1 MAQKIIRFFTTMPGA
16 VLPLIGGLLVIAWF
30 IAEQRG
36 ARSPASSGP
45 RRELGQVKP
54 AASVPPDRA
63 QQEEV
68 VENRSVI
75 PVQPVVEKV
84 PRTQEAAFQE
94 KEEPKASPPPVQSAV
109 SFYVSASPAPTST
122 PVVRKAPPKIW
133 LPRGIFIP
141 CALVNTVDS
150 SHMDTPVV
158 GEVIRDVWQRNNG
171 TSHLIIPAGTLV
183 NCFATAGRVRDR
195 VEVKGTWSL
204 AFPDGLE
211 YEREG
216 VACDREADPET
227 QEYGL
232 EDGSAGLQGNIYYTD
247 RYAELKAFGAAALA
261 GVAQGFQS
269 VQGNYYAG
277 PGGASN
283 VLQHTP
289 ENAGLQGLSNLM
301 ELLVVKYLNA
311 NDGDETYVQV
321 KAGKEFYIYP
331 MSVIRPDKRS
341 VGAKDQRNDDGP
353 QEGATPAQSPGANSA
368 AISVNQLIELER
380 KLGIQI
386 QEQQPQ
392 RGQGYDQN
400 QDVRLHY

>member
-16 VLPLIGGLLVIAWF
+16 LLPLIGGLFVIAWF

-36 ARSPASSGP
+36 HQGP
-45 RRELGQVKP
+45 STGPQRELGQVKP
-54 AASVPPDRA
+54 VASVPADRA

-75 PVQPVVEKV
+75 PVQPVVERQ
-84 PRTQEAAFQE
+84 PQPQRAALQE
-94 KEEPKASPPPVQSAV
+94 KEEARSSPPPVQSAV
-109 SFYVSASPAPTST
+109 SFYVSASPAPTPT

-204 AFPDGLE
+204 TFPDGLE
-211 YEREG
+211 YELEG

-247 RYAELKAFGAAALA
+247 RYAELKAFGAAVVT
-261 GVAQGFQS
+261 GVLQGFQT
-269 VQGNYYAG
+269 VQGTAYNG
-277 PGGASN
+277 N
-283 VLQHTP
+283 NLEHTP
-289 ENAGLQGLSNLM
+289 QNAMLQGATSVAD
-301 ELLVVKYLNA
+301 LLVLKYLNA
-311 NDGDETYVQV
+311 NDGDETWVQV

-331 MSVIRPDKRS
+331 MTVIRPDKRS
-341 VGAKDQRNDDGP
+341 VGAKEQRDDDP
-353 QEGATPAQSPGANSA
+353 QAGATPSPSPVNPA
-368 AISVNQLIELER
+368 ALSVNQVIELER
-380 KLGIQI
+380 KLGVQA
-386 QEQQPQ
+386 QPQQQPSDQ
-392 RGQGYDQN
+392 REYDQTN
-400 QDVRLHY
+400 ARIHY

>member
-16 VLPLIGGLLVIAWF
+16 VLPLVGGVLVIAWF

-36 ARSPASSGP
+36 HQGPANSGP

-54 AASVPPDRA
+54 TSSVPADRA

-75 PVQPVVEKV
+75 PVQPVVQNL
-84 PRTQEAAFQE
+84 PQTRGAALQE
-94 KEEPKASPPPVQSAV
+94 KEEPRGTPPPVQSAV
-109 SFYVSASPAPTST
+109 SFYVSASPAPTPT

-171 TSHLIIPAGTLV
+171 ASHLIIPAGTLV
-183 NCFATAGRVRDR
+183 NCFASAGRIRDR
-195 VEVKGTWSL
+195 VGVKGTWSL
-204 AFPDGLE
+204 TFPDGLE
-211 YEREG
+211 YELEG

-247 RYAELKAFGAAALA
+247 RYAELKAFGAAAIT
-261 GVAQGFQS
+261 GVLQGFQT
-269 VQGNYYAG
+269 VQGTSYNG
-277 PGGASN
+277 N
-283 VLQHTP
+283 NLEHTP
-289 ENAGLQGLSNLM
+289 QNALLQGATSVAD
-301 ELLVVKYLNA
+301 LLVLKYLNA
-311 NDGDETYVQV
+311 NDGDETWVQV

-331 MSVIRPDKRS
+331 TTVIRPDKRS

-353 QEGATPAQSPGANSA
+353 QGSGSPAPSPGANPA

-380 KLGIQI
+380 RLGTQA
-386 QEQQPQ
+386 QGQQQQDQQ

-400 QDVRLHY
+400 QDVRMHY

>member
-1 MAQKIIRFFTTMPGA
+1 MAHKIIRFFTTMPGA
-16 VLPLIGGLLVIAWF
+16 LLPLIGGLLVIAWF
-30 IAEQRG
+30 IAERRG
-36 ARSPASSGP
+36 HQGP
-45 RRELGQVKP
+45 STGPQRELGQVKP
-54 AASVPPDRA
+54 VASVPADRA

-75 PVQPVVEKV
+75 PVQPVVERQ
-84 PRTQEAAFQE
+84 PQPQRAALQE
-94 KEEPKASPPPVQSAV
+94 KEEPKAPPPPVQSAV
-109 SFYVSASPAPTST
+109 SFYVSASPAPTPT

-158 GEVIRDVWQRNNG
+158 GEVVRDVWQRNNG

-204 AFPDGLE
+204 TFPDGLE
-211 YEREG
+211 YELEG

-247 RYAELKAFGAAALA
+247 RYAELKAFGAAVVT
-261 GVAQGFQS
+261 GVLQGFQT
-269 VQGNYYAG
+269 VQGTAYNG
-277 PGGASN
+277 N
-283 VLQHTP
+283 NLEHTP
-289 ENAGLQGLSNLM
+289 QNAMLQGATSVAD
-301 ELLVVKYLNA
+301 LLVLKYLNA
-311 NDGDETYVQV
+311 NDGDETWVQV

-331 MSVIRPDKRS
+331 MTVIRPDKRS
-341 VGAKDQRNDDGP
+341 VGAKEQRDDDP
-353 QEGATPAQSPGANSA
+353 QAGATPSPSPGNPA
-368 AISVNQLIELER
+368 ALSVNQVIELER
-380 KLGIQI
+380 KLGVQA
-386 QEQQPQ
+386 QPQQQPSDQ
-392 RGQGYDQN
+392 REYDQTN
-400 QDVRLHY
+400 ARIHY

>member
-36 ARSPASSGP
+36 HKDSTNSGP

-54 AASVPPDRA
+54 VASVPAERA

-68 VENRSVI
+68 VENRSVV
-75 PVQPVVEKV
+75 PVQPVAERQ
-84 PRTQEAAFQE
+84 PQPQGAALQE
-94 KEEPKASPPPVQSAV
+94 KEEPRETPPPVQAAV
-109 SFYVSASPAPTST
+109 SFYVSASPAPTAT
-122 PVVRKAPPKIW
+122 PPVRKSPPKIW

-141 CALVNTVDS
+141 CALVNTVES

-171 TSHLIIPAGTLV
+171 TSHLIIPAGALV
-183 NCFATAGRVRDR
+183 NCFASGGRVRDR
-195 VEVKGTWSL
+195 IEVKGTWSL
-204 AFPDGLE
+204 TFPDGLE
-211 YEREG
+211 YELEG
-216 VACDREADPET
+216 VACNREADPET

-289 ENAGLQGLSNLM
+289 ENAGLQGLSNVM
-301 ELLVVKYLNA
+301 ELLVLKYLNA

-331 MSVIRPDKRS
+331 MTVIRPDKRS
-341 VGAKDQRNDDGP
+341 VGAKEQRGDDNANPGP
-353 QEGATPAQSPGANSA
+353 SPNVSINNNPSGLT
-368 AISVNQLIELER
+368 VEQLIELEK
-380 KLGIQI
+380 KLGVQA
-386 QEQQPQ
+386 QQQQQP
-392 RGQGYDQN
+392 GQGNEQN
-400 QDVRLHY
+400 QNTRIHY

>member
-30 IAEQRG
+30 IAEQRRHG
-36 ARSPASSGP
+36 GPANTGP
-45 RRELGQVKP
+45 QRELGQVKP
-54 AASVPPDRA
+54 ASSVAPERA

-68 VENRSVI
+68 VENRSVVPI
-75 PVQPVVEKV
+75 QPVVEKLSQTGGTAL
-84 PRTQEAAFQE
+84 PQ
-94 KEEPKASPPPVQSAV
+94 KEEPRATPPPVQSAV
-109 SFYVSASPAPTST
+109 SFYVSASPAPTPT

-158 GEVIRDVWQRNNG
+158 GEVIRDVWQRNDG
-171 TSHLIIPAGTLV
+171 TSHLIIPAGALV

-204 AFPDGLE
+204 TFPDGLE
-211 YEREG
+211 YELEG
-216 VACDREADPET
+216 VACDREADPEN

-277 PGGASN
+277 AGGTSN

-289 ENAGLQGLSNLM
+289 ENAGLQGLSNVM
-301 ELLVVKYLNA
+301 ELLVLKYLNA

-331 MSVIRPDKRS
+331 MTVIRPDKRS
-341 VGAKDQRNDDGP
+341 VGAKEQRSDDGP
-353 QEGATPAQSPGANSA
+353 QGGASPSPRPGGSA
-368 AISVNQLIELER
+368 AMSVDQLIELER
-380 KLGIQI
+380 KLGTQAP
-386 QEQQPQ
+386 QESKE

-400 QDVRLHY
+400 QDVRIHY

>member
-16 VLPLIGGLLVIAWF
+16 VLPLVGGVVVIAWF
-30 IAEQRG
+30 IAEQRHHQKS
-36 ARSPASSGP
+36 ASPGP
-45 RRELGQVKP
+45 QRELGQVKP
-54 AASVPPDRA
+54 VASVPADRA

-75 PVQPVVEKV
+75 PVQPVVEKL
-84 PRTQEAAFQE
+84 PQTQSAALQE
-94 KEEPKASPPPVQSAV
+94 KQEPRSTPPPVQSAV
-109 SFYVSASPAPTST
+109 SFYVSASPAPTPA

-204 AFPDGLE
+204 TFPDGLE
-211 YEREG
+211 YELEG

-232 EDGSAGLQGNIYYTD
+232 EDGSAGLQGNIYYSD
-247 RYAELKAFGAAALA
+247 RYAELKAFGAAALT
-261 GVAQGFQS
+261 GVLQGFQT
-269 VQGNYYAG
+269 VQGTAYNG
-277 PGGASN
+277 N
-283 VLQHTP
+283 NLEHTP
-289 ENAGLQGLSNLM
+289 QNATLQGATSVAD
-301 ELLVVKYLNA
+301 LLVLKYLNA
-311 NDGDETYVQV
+311 NDGDETWVQV

-341 VGAKDQRNDDGP
+341 VGAKDQRNDDGAQGGP
-353 QEGATPAQSPGANSA
+353 TPAPSPGANSA

-380 KLGIQI
+380 KLGVQG
-386 QEQQPQ
+386 QEQQQQ
-392 RGQGYDQN
+392 RGQGYDQS

>member
-16 VLPLIGGLLVIAWF
+16 VLPLIAGLLVVAWF
-30 IAEQRG
+30 VVEQRRHG
-36 ARSPASSGP
+36 SPASTGP
-45 RRELGQVKP
+45 QRELGQVKP
-54 AASVPPDRA
+54 TASVPADRA

-75 PVQPVVEKV
+75 PVQPVAQKL
-84 PRTQEAAFQE
+84 PQTQGAALPE
-94 KEEPKASPPPVQSAV
+94 KEEPKVSPPPVQSAV
-109 SFYVSASPAPTST
+109 SFYVSASPAPT
-122 PVVRKAPPKIW
+122 PAPAVRKAPPKIW

-158 GEVIRDVWQRNNG
+158 GEVIRDVWQRNDGN
-171 TSHLIIPAGTLV
+171 SHLIIPAGALV

-204 AFPDGLE
+204 TFPDGLE
-211 YEREG
+211 YELEG
-216 VACDREADPET
+216 VACDREADPEN

-232 EDGSAGLQGNIYYTD
+232 EDGSAGLPGNIYYTD
-247 RYAELKAFGAAALA
+247 RYAELKAFGAAAVA

-289 ENAGLQGLSNLM
+289 ENAGLQGLSNVM
-301 ELLVVKYLNA
+301 ELLVLKYLNA

-331 MSVIRPDKRS
+331 MTVIRPDKRS
-341 VGAKDQRNDDGP
+341 VGAKEQRSDDGP
-353 QEGATPAQSPGANSA
+353 QGGANPSPSPGANPA
-368 AISVNQLIELER
+368 AISVDQLIELER
-380 KLGIQI
+380 KLGTQAP
-386 QEQQPQ
+386 QESKE

-400 QDVRLHY
+400 QDVRIHY

>member
-16 VLPLIGGLLVIAWF
+16 LLPLIGGLLVIAWF

-36 ARSPASSGP
+36 HQGP
-45 RRELGQVKP
+45 STGPQRELGQVKP
-54 AASVPPDRA
+54 VASVPADRA

-75 PVQPVVEKV
+75 PVQPVVERQ
-84 PRTQEAAFQE
+84 PQPQRAALQE
-94 KEEPKASPPPVQSAV
+94 KEEPKAPPPPVQSAV
-109 SFYVSASPAPTST
+109 SFYVSASPAPTPT

-204 AFPDGLE
+204 TFPDGLE
-211 YEREG
+211 YELEG

-247 RYAELKAFGAAALA
+247 RYAELKAFGAAMVT
-261 GVAQGFQS
+261 GVLQGFQT
-269 VQGNYYAG
+269 VQGTAYNG
-277 PGGASN
+277 N
-283 VLQHTP
+283 NLEHTP
-289 ENAGLQGLSNLM
+289 QNAMLQGATSVAD
-301 ELLVVKYLNA
+301 LLVLKYLNA
-311 NDGDETYVQV
+311 NDGDETWVQV

-331 MSVIRPDKRS
+331 MTVIRPDKRS
-341 VGAKDQRNDDGP
+341 VGAKEQRDDDP
-353 QEGATPAQSPGANSA
+353 QAGATPSPSPGNPA
-368 AISVNQLIELER
+368 ALSVNQVIELER
-380 KLGIQI
+380 KLGVQA
-386 QEQQPQ
+386 QPQQQPSD
-392 RGQGYDQN
+392 QGEYDQTN
-400 QDVRLHY
+400 ARIHY

>member
-16 VLPLIGGLLVIAWF
+16 LLPLIGGLLVIAWF
-30 IAEQRG
+30 IAEQRSHQG
-36 ARSPASSGP
+36 PSNTGP

-54 AASVPPDRA
+54 VASVPADRA

-75 PVQPVVEKV
+75 PVQPVVERQ
-84 PRTQEAAFQE
+84 PQPQGAALQE
-94 KEEPKASPPPVQSAV
+94 KEEPKAPPPPVQSAV
-109 SFYVSASPAPTST
+109 SFYVSASPAPTPA

-204 AFPDGLE
+204 TFPDGLE
-211 YEREG
+211 YELEG
-216 VACDREADPET
+216 IACDRDADPET

-247 RYAELKAFGAAALA
+247 RYAELKAFGAAMVT
-261 GVAQGFQS
+261 GVLQGFQT
-269 VQGNYYAG
+269 VQGTAYNG
-277 PGGASN
+277 N
-283 VLQHTP
+283 NLEHTP
-289 ENAGLQGLSNLM
+289 QNAMLQGATSVAD
-301 ELLVVKYLNA
+301 LLVLKYLNA
-311 NDGDETYVQV
+311 NDGDETWVQV

-331 MSVIRPDKRS
+331 MTVIRPDKRS
-341 VGAKDQRNDDGP
+341 VGAKEQRDDDP
-353 QEGATPAQSPGANSA
+353 QAGATPSPSPGTSA
-368 AISVNQLIELER
+368 AISVDQLIELER
-380 KLGIQI
+380 KIGVQA
-386 QEQQPQ
+386 QPQ
-392 RGQGYDQN
+392 QQQQNGYDQTN
-400 QDVRLHY
+400 PRIHY

>member
-16 VLPLIGGLLVIAWF
+16 LLPLIGGLLVIAWF
-30 IAEQRG
+30 IAEQRSHQG
-36 ARSPASSGP
+36 PSNTGP

-54 AASVPPDRA
+54 VASVPADRA

-75 PVQPVVEKV
+75 PVQPVVERQ
-84 PRTQEAAFQE
+84 PQPQGAALQE
-94 KEEPKASPPPVQSAV
+94 KEEPKAPPPPVQSAV
-109 SFYVSASPAPTST
+109 SFYVSASPAPTPT

-183 NCFATAGRVRDR
+183 NCFATAGRIRDR

-204 AFPDGLE
+204 TFPDGLE
-211 YEREG
+211 YELEG

-247 RYAELKAFGAAALA
+247 RYAEFKAFGAAMVT
-261 GVAQGFQS
+261 GVLQGFQT
-269 VQGNYYAG
+269 VQGTAYNG
-277 PGGASN
+277 N
-283 VLQHTP
+283 NLEHTP
-289 ENAGLQGLSNLM
+289 QNATLQGATSVAD
-301 ELLVVKYLNA
+301 LLVLKYLNA
-311 NDGDETYVQV
+311 NDGDETWVQV

-331 MSVIRPDKRS
+331 MTVIRPDKRS
-341 VGAKDQRNDDGP
+341 VGAKEQRSDDDP
-353 QEGATPAQSPGANSA
+353 QAGATPSPSPGTSA
-368 AISVNQLIELER
+368 AISVDQLIELER
-380 KLGIQI
+380 KIGVQA
-386 QEQQPQ
+386 QPQ
-392 RGQGYDQN
+392 QQQQNGYDQTN
-400 QDVRLHY
+400 PRIHY

>member
-16 VLPLIGGLLVIAWF
+16 LLPLIGGLLVLAWF

-36 ARSPASSGP
+36 HQGP
-45 RRELGQVKP
+45 STGPQRELGQVKP
-54 AASVPPDRA
+54 VASVPADRA

-75 PVQPVVEKV
+75 PVQPVVERQ
-84 PRTQEAAFQE
+84 PQPQRAALGE
-94 KEEPKASPPPVQSAV
+94 KEEPLVTPTPVQSAV
-109 SFYVSASPAPTST
+109 SFYVSASPAPTPA

-158 GEVIRDVWQRNNG
+158 GEVVRDVWQRNNG
-171 TSHLIIPAGTLV
+171 TSHLIVPAGTLV

-195 VEVKGTWSL
+195 IEVKGTWSL
-204 AFPDGLE
+204 TFPDGLE
-211 YEREG
+211 YELEG

-247 RYAELKAFGAAALA
+247 RYAELKAFGAAVVT
-261 GVAQGFQS
+261 GVLQGFQT
-269 VQGNYYAG
+269 VQGTAYSGN
-277 PGGASN
+277 N
-283 VLQHTP
+283 LEHTP
-289 ENAGLQGLSNLM
+289 QNAMLQGATSVAD
-301 ELLVVKYLNA
+301 LLVLKYLNA
-311 NDGDETYVQV
+311 NDGDETWVQV

-331 MSVIRPDKRS
+331 MTVIRPDKRS
-341 VGAKDQRNDDGP
+341 VGAKEQRDDDP
-353 QEGATPAQSPGANSA
+353 QAGATPSPSQVNPA
-368 AISVNQLIELER
+368 ALSVNQVIELER
-380 KLGIQI
+380 KLGVQA
-386 QEQQPQ
+386 QPQQQPSDQ
-392 RGQGYDQN
+392 REYDQSN
-400 QDVRLHY
+400 ARIHY

>member
-30 IAEQRG
+30 IAEQRRHG
-36 ARSPASSGP
+36 GPANTGP
-45 RRELGQVKP
+45 QRELGQVKP
-54 AASVPPDRA
+54 ASSVAPERA

-68 VENRSVI
+68 VENRSVVPI
-75 PVQPVVEKV
+75 QPVVEKL
-84 PRTQEAAFQE
+84 PQTQGTALPQ
-94 KEEPKASPPPVQSAV
+94 KEEPRATPPPVQSAV
-109 SFYVSASPAPTST
+109 SFYVSASPAPTPT
-122 PVVRKAPPKIW
+122 PVVRKVPPKIW

-158 GEVIRDVWQRNNG
+158 GEVIRDVWQRNEG
-171 TSHLIIPAGTLV
+171 TSHLIIPAGALV
-183 NCFATAGRVRDR
+183 NCFAIAGRVRDR

-204 AFPDGLE
+204 TFPDGLE
-211 YEREG
+211 YELEG
-216 VACDREADPET
+216 VACDREADPEN

-232 EDGSAGLQGNIYYTD
+232 EDGSAGLQGNLYYTD

-277 PGGASN
+277 AGGTSN

-289 ENAGLQGLSNLM
+289 ENAGLQGLSNVM
-301 ELLVVKYLNA
+301 EVLVLKYLNA

-331 MSVIRPDKRS
+331 MTVIRPDKRS
-341 VGAKDQRNDDGP
+341 VGAKEQRSDDGP
-353 QEGATPAQSPGANSA
+353 QGSANPSPRPGGSA
-368 AISVNQLIELER
+368 AMSVDQLIELER
-380 KLGIQI
+380 KLGTQAP
-386 QEQQPQ
+386 QESKE

-400 QDVRLHY
+400 QDVRIHY